1 MSVVLS
7 FDLAGRVARLT
18 LHRPEAKNALRPEDW
33 QQLTAHL
40 VEIQR
45 QPQVRAILVTGTGGA
60 FSSGGDLKTMP
71 ERLALPISDRREQL
85 VRDSK
90 LIQTLYELDLP
101 VVAAIPGVCMGAG
114 LSLALVCDLRVC
126 ADTATFGAVF
136 HRVGLSA
143 DFGLSWL
150 LPQAVGSS
158 KAMHM
163 LMTAAVLSAEE
174 AKTTGLVHSVVA
186 ASELE
191 KTALGWCE
199 KLASGPKLAQAM
211 TKRALHRSATVDLE
225 TMLEW
230 EAHSQSLLSKTA
242 DATEGVAAFLEK
254 RPPVFR
260 GN

>member
-101 VVAAIPGVCMGAG
+101 VVAAIPGV
-114 LSLALVCDLRVC
+114 LSLI
-126 ADTATFGAVF
+126 
-136 HRVGLSA
+136 HI
-143 DFGLSWL
+143 
-150 LPQAVGSS
+150 
-158 KAMHM
+158 
-163 LMTAAVLSAEE
+163 
-174 AKTTGLVHSVVA
+174 
-186 ASELE
+186 
-191 KTALGWCE
+191 
-199 KLASGPKLAQAM
+199 
-211 TKRALHRSATVDLE
+211 
-225 TMLEW
+225 
-230 EAHSQSLLSKTA
+230 
-242 DATEGVAAFLEK
+242 
-254 RPPVFR
+254 
-260 GN
+260 